1 MKKIQLKKKLN
12 NKTVYFKTYKQ
23 KDKEF
28 LMKKNVSVAP
38 MMDCTD
44 RHDRYF
50 LRLIS
55 KNVKL
60 YTEMIVANAII
71 KGDRDLHLKFNLLE
85 KPLVL
90 QMGGSNP
97 KELAEATKIAENY
110 GYDEI
115 NLNLGC
121 PSKKVQKNKFG
132 ACLMKEP
139 NLVGDCINE
148 MVNACNLPITAKTRI
163 GYDDLEDYEYLKKF
177 LTIIKEAGSST
188 FIIHA
193 RRAILNKLTPKQNL
207 NIPPLNYNFVYD
219 IKKDFKE
226 DTVILNGGVDS
237 IDKITTHLKKVDGV
251 MIGRAAYHSPYFL
264 ADVERKIFN
273 NDNVLNRTEVME
285 QMLPYIEQE
294 TRKGIRLNKIMRHTI
309 GLFHG
314 QKGSKYWKRYLSE
327 NMCIR
332 EADLQKVNH
341 IMDHIKN
348 NSNTVSL
355 GR

>member
-1 MKKIQLKKKLN
+1 MYQSI
-12 NKTVYFKTYKQ
+12 
-23 KDKEF
+23 
-28 LMKKNVSVAP
+28 SVAP

-44 RHDRYF
+44 KHDRYF

-60 YTEMIVANAII
+60 YTEMIVAKAII
-71 KGDRDLHLKFNLLE
+71 KGDRNFLLNFNLLE

-90 QMGGSNP
+90 QIGGSVP
-97 KELAEATKIAENY
+97 KELAEAVGIAENF

-139 NLVGDCINE
+139 NLVGDCISE
-148 MVNACNLPITAKTRI
+148 MKNACNLPITIKTRI
-163 GYDDLEDYEYLKKF
+163 GYDNFEDYEFLKKF
-177 LTIIKEAGSST
+177 LTTIKDAGSNT

-193 RRAILNKLTPKQNL
+193 RRAILDKLTPKQNL
-207 NIPPLNYNFVYD
+207 NIPPLNYNFVYN
-219 IKKDFKE
+219 IKKDFKD

-237 IDKITTHLKKVDGV
+237 IDKIKTHLKKVDGV

-264 ADVERKIFN
+264 ADIEREIFN
-273 NDNVLNRTEVME
+273 NDNLLTRAEIME
-285 QMLPYIEQE
+285 QMIPYIKEE
-294 TRKGIRLNKIMRHTI
+294 TKNGTRLNQIMRHTI

-314 QKGSKYWKRYLSE
+314 QKGSSYWKRYLTE

-348 NSNTVSL
+348 NNIVTSL

>member
-1 MKKIQLKKKLN
+1 MSTK
-12 NKTVYFKTYKQ
+12 
-23 KDKEF
+23 
-28 LMKKNVSVAP
+28 VSVAP

-55 KNVKL
+55 RNIKL

-71 KGDRDLHLKFNLLE
+71 KGDRDFHLNFNLLE
-85 KPLVL
+85 KPLAL
-90 QMGGSNP
+90 QIGGSNP
-97 KELAEATKIAENY
+97 KELAQASKIAEDY

-139 NLVGDCINE
+139 SLVGDCINE
-148 MVNACNLPITAKTRI
+148 MVNACKVPITIKTRI
-163 GYDDLEDYEYLKKF
+163 GFDDMEDYEYLKKF
-177 LTIIKEAGSST
+177 LTVIKKAGVKT

-193 RRAILNKLTPKQNL
+193 RRAILKGLTPKQNL
-207 NIPPLNYNFVYD
+207 SIPPLNYDFVYK
-219 IKKDFKE
+219 IKKFFKDE
-226 DTVILNGGVDS
+226 SIIINGGIDS
-237 IDKITTHLKKVDGV
+237 IEKIENHLSKVDGV

-264 ADVERKIFN
+264 AEIEKEIFSN
-273 NDNVLNRTEVME
+273 NNVPTRTEVME
-285 QMLPYIEQE
+285 QMIHYVKEE
-294 TRKGIRLNKIMRHTI
+294 TKKGTRLNQIMRHTI

-314 QKGSKYWKRYLSE
+314 QRGSSYWKRYLST

-341 IMDHIKN
+341 IMDIIKLN
-348 NSNTVSL
+348 NSVASL
-355 GR
+355 ER